1 MDTTNSFMNLLY
13 FLHMMIICCNVNI
26 LKSIWENQIKKLLT
40 FLVESM
46 EMSGWTS
53 QYWQLVLNICRES
66 CNALNMLY
74 VFR

>member
-40 FLVESM
+40 FLVEFM

-53 QYWQLVLNICRES
+53 QYWQ
-66 CNALNMLY
+66 
-74 VFR
+74 